1 MTTPLEEAANLSSIR
16 KYLNVLKDNHLV
28 TPSIGKPYPDV
39 TTEESMIMH
48 RALLSVQNVRIREL
62 DEKISNILASHN
74 LALTDV
80 WNNPIFI
87 EKWTRLKKKIGFL
100 KRKFRSRRNAAAVV
114 PQSSRN
120 KKSRERYKM
129 RKFKKLLRTIGTD
142 SVLNLSSV
150 VLSPA
155 QSAVLS
161 LGSGFIPSSTNR
173 DKEEEILLL
182 EGLRVI
188 DRIGNLDM
196 ILKNENE
203 NEHRS
208 NNTTNEIQTPKMNFV
223 EESTVV
229 TSKEFYETDQ
239 KFSRCQGIPSSLR
252 IHQPQERTLSQP
264 ITKLIKKK
272 FDEQNSKLLNKVRS
286 KNRRGIDDNLPKKL
300 RLALKELQKMV
311 REKKVDIR
319 KVDKGDMIHCH

>member
-1 MTTPLEEAANLSSIR
+1 MATPLEEAASLSSVR
-16 KYLNVLKDNHLV
+16 KYLNILKDNQLV
-28 TPSIGKPYPDV
+28 TPSIGKPYPDT

-62 DEKISNILASHN
+62 DEKISNILVENN
-74 LALTDV
+74 LSLAEV
-80 WNNPIFI
+80 WRNPIFI
-87 EKWTRLKKKIGFL
+87 EKWTRPKKKIGFL
-100 KRKFRSRRNAAAVV
+100 KRKFRSRRDTAPAA

-129 RKFKKLLRTIGTD
+129 RKFNKLLRTIGTD

-150 VLSPA
+150 VLTPA

-161 LGSGFIPSSTNR
+161 LGSGFKPSSTNS

-182 EGLRVI
+182 EGLRII
-188 DRIGNLDM
+188 DRIGNLDTL
-196 ILKNENE
+196 LKNENE
-203 NEHRS
+203 NGNRS
-208 NNTTNEIQTPKMNFV
+208 NNVNNEEPTPERVV
-223 EESTVV
+223 EESPVAANI
-229 TSKEFYETDQ
+229 EFFETDK

-272 FDEQNSKLLNKVRS
+272 FDEQNSKLLSKVRS
-286 KNRRGIDDNLPKKL
+286 KNKQEKNDSMPKS
-300 RLALKELQKMV
+300 
-311 REKKVDIR
+311 
-319 KVDKGDMIHCH
+319 